1 MHDRYGT
8 ALKILLL
15 NPLFL
20 AQKCFQKGNFRNTA
34 AWSIDYASKL
44 PIQPNFS
51 KLTFNIPVKEQEKSK
66 LGGCWDGL
74 YTGLT
79 CRRPGFVILFKL
91 CSVSRN

>member
-1 MHDRYGT
+1 MHDGYGM
-8 ALKILLL
+8 ALQILLL

-20 AQKCFQKGNFRNTA
+20 AKKCFQKGNFRTTA

-44 PIQPNFS
+44 PIQSNFL
-51 KLTFNIPVKEQEKSK
+51 KLPFNVLVKEQEKSK

-74 YTGLT
+74 HTGLT

-91 CSVSRN
+91 CCVSRN